1 MVGKTSIV
9 ELVNEFNTCKFV
21 LGCDSGGVHLAN
33 ACGVK
38 VYVLFGPTNPL
49 VTVPCFNASKIII
62 QSSSSPET
70 GGCDINLLTP
80 EEVFNATKNEL

>member
-9 ELVNEFNTCKFV
+9 GLFNEFNTCKFV
-21 LGCDSGGVHLAN
+21 LGCDSEECILLN
-33 ACGVK
+33 MWVK
-38 VYVLFGPTNPL
+38 VYVLLAPPNPL
-49 VTVPCFNASKIII
+49 VTARALTSKIII
-62 QSSSSPET
+62 QSKLLPET

>member
-1 MVGKTSIV
+1 MNLI
-9 ELVNEFNTCKFV
+9 LVNLYWGAIRRSAFSQCMWSESVCFV
-21 LGCDSGGVHLAN
+21 WPNKSSCDWLRALTRV
-33 ACGVK
+33 
-38 VYVLFGPTNPL
+38 
-49 VTVPCFNASKIII
+49 KIII